1 MKRILVPTDFSIYA
15 ENALKAAAQ
24 LAKKH
29 KAEILLLHMLELPN
43 QMSDAISTGKSIPE
57 VMFFIQKAKET
68 FTEIFDRPYLDGIE
82 ITEFIQFE
90 KAFDSVLK
98 CTQKNN
104 VDLIVMGSHGAS
116 GVEEIFIGSNTEKV
130 VRLSEI
136 PVLVIKKDE
145 GEFDPKEIVFAS
157 DFSNESKKSFEK
169 MKDFASKLNAKINLV
184 TICTPNS
191 FKTTLE
197 STAIMDAYAKEFQL
211 NNFSINIHNDTNVEK
226 GVLNFANSK
235 GADLI
240 GFSTHGRTG
249 LSHFFNGSI
258 TEDLVNHS
266 EKPVITFKL

>member
-57 VMFFIQKAKET
+57 VLFFIQKAKET

-82 ITEFIQFE
+82 VTEFIQFE
-90 KAFDSVLK
+90 KAFDGVLK
-98 CTQKNN
+98 FTQKNN

-184 TICTPNS
+184 TICTPYS

-197 STAIMDAYAKEFQL
+197 SKAIMDAYAKEFQL

-240 GFSTHGRTG
+240 GFSTHGRIG

>member
-1 MKRILVPTDFSIYA
+1 MNVD
-15 ENALKAAAQ
+15 
-24 LAKKH
+24 
-29 KAEILLLHMLELPN
+29 
-43 QMSDAISTGKSIPE
+43 
-57 VMFFIQKAKET
+57 KAK
-68 FTEIFDRPYLDGIE
+68 
-82 ITEFIQFE
+82 
-90 KAFDSVLK
+90 
-98 CTQKNN
+98 
-104 VDLIVMGSHGAS
+104 
-116 GVEEIFIGSNTEKV
+116 
-130 VRLSEI
+130 LSAEQ
-136 PVLVIKKDE
+136 
-145 GEFDPKEIVFAS
+145 
-157 DFSNESKKSFEK
+157 NEALKSFEK

-184 TICTPNS
+184 TICTPYS

-240 GFSTHGRTG
+240 GFSTHGRIG